1 MRQSDAANAMIAALS
16 RRDAPGGVAGVV
28 VDGEVVWRGAFGL
41 ADISTGTAFGPDT
54 RFHVCSITKTFT
66 ALLLGLLESDG
77 ALSMDDPL
85 RRHIPSTPDY
95 GAPLTLRHLVTNTS
109 GLRDYFP
116 LMWLEAGRMVGV
128 YPREPMERHALTQ
141 PTLMFPPGSR
151 YSYSN
156 SNFVALCRVMESLTG
171 QTYATLVRDRI
182 LDPLGMTRS
191 EFRTQTIP
199 EPAEAALGYFEDG
212 DGGFRAPRLNVHEA
226 GDGGLWSTLE
236 DMARYGAALASG
248 AFGPPGLIARL
259 TTPTLLT
266 SGHSSWY
273 ASGFGTGERGGARW
287 FGHAGGLA
295 GMSTN
300 LACFPD
306 HKVAVVT
313 AFNGPAGDAEDLG
326 FRLADTFLD
335 LTPATRRPAA
345 RTSPA
350 ADWAGCWQ
358 DERAGLTAE
367 IAVNGTEAEL
377 TQFGWTVPLS
387 ATGPDVLE
395 DPDSDTVVRRLGK
408 DSLALAAGRGAP
420 VTLNRRPAGI
430 SAAPTGV
437 YQGLEVQT
445 RLEVRD
451 EGVVLH
457 GPAGPS
463 PAYPLQAVAR
473 DVWTL
478 QRPEGGRAGVVI
490 TRSPDGDLLVSMAK
504 AERILFRRLP

>member
-1 MRQSDAANAMIAALS
+1 MRQSDAANAIIAGLS

-28 VDGEVVWRGAFGL
+28 VNGEMVWRGAFGL
-41 ADISTGTAFGPDT
+41 ADLSTGAVFAPDT

-66 ALLLGLLESDG
+66 ALLLGLLEADG

-85 RRHIPSTPDY
+85 RRHLPSTPDY
-95 GAPLTLRHLVTNTS
+95 DTPLTLRHLVTNSS

-116 LMWLEAGRMVGV
+116 LMWLEAGRMVGA
-128 YPREPMERHALTQ
+128 YPREPMERHALAQ

-171 QTYATLVRDRI
+171 QTYATLARERI
-182 LDPLGMTRS
+182 LEPLGMARS

-199 EPAEAALGYFEDG
+199 EPAESALGYFEDG
-212 DGGFRAPRLNVHEA
+212 DGGFRAPRLDVHEA
-226 GDGGLWSTLE
+226 GDGGLWSTLD

-248 AFGPPGLIARL
+248 AFGPPDLIARL
-259 TTPTLLT
+259 TAPTLLT

-273 ASGFGTGERGGARW
+273 GSGFGTGERGGARW

-306 HKVAVVT
+306 HKAAVIT
-313 AFNGPAGDAEDLG
+313 AFNGPAGDAEELG
-326 FRLADTFLD
+326 FRLADIFLD
-335 LTPATRRPAA
+335 LRPAPRPHAGKTLPAT
-345 RTSPA
+345 
-350 ADWAGCWQ
+350 DWAGCWQ

-367 IAVNGTEAEL
+367 ISVNGERGEL

-387 ATGPDVLE
+387 ATTPDVLE
-395 DPDSDTVVRRLGK
+395 DPESATIVRRLGK
-408 DSLALAAGRGAP
+408 DSLSLAAGRGAP
-420 VTLNRRPAGI
+420 VTLTRRPAG
-430 SAAPTGV
+430 AARAPTGV
-437 YQGLEVQT
+437 FQGLEVET
-445 RLEVRD
+445 RLEIRD
-451 EGVVLH
+451 EGAVLY
-457 GPAGPS
+457 GRDGPS
-463 PAYPLQAVAR
+463 PVYPLKAAAR

-478 QRPEGGRAGVVI
+478 LRPEGGRAGVVI
-490 TRSPDGDLLVSMAK
+490 TRTPDGSLLVSMAK